1 LGLEG
6 VVKMQEIRPQIVSE
20 RIICEETPAPPCAM
34 VVFGASGDL
43 ASHRLIPSI
52 LELAKRG
59 LLSEQFYLL
68 GVGRKKLSDEKFRQV
83 AQQAVKQSF
92 SSAFTKVSADKGDT
106 ENQTQSFIG
115 KLYYTS
121 GDYSSASFYKNIKE
135 RVAELNTKHKTSVF
149 AKASDFAC
157 ATSDGTTDRGGN
169 LLFYLAVPPILYA
182 TVVEHLGSSGLS
194 HLEDS
199 TGSQSAF
206 TKVSAD
212 KKARLVV
219 EKPFGRDLK
228 SAADLNR
235 TIHKYFDETQVYRID
250 HYLGKETVQNILMF
264 RFANAIFEPVWNR
277 NYIDHIQITIAESL
291 GVEHRGGYYDKTGAL
306 RDIFQNHMLQ
316 MLSLVAMEPPASFE
330 ADCIRD
336 EKVKILRSVRPFAL
350 EQRSVNF
357 VRGQYGPGTVDG
369 KKVVG
374 YRDEPGVSADSRT
387 ETFVAAKL
395 FIDNWRWKDVPFYL
409 RTGKRLCAKDT
420 EVAIFFRK
428 VPHSM
433 FVSAG
438 LADIPPNV
446 LILQIQPE
454 EGMSL
459 SFQAKRAGSKICMS
473 TLNMNFSYKGI
484 FGVEMPEAYQRL
496 LLDCMLGDQTL
507 FDRYDSAELSWQLLT
522 PVLDAWQNE
531 DSAPWPYAAGSE
543 SFAQADALIES
554 DGGAWRKLGG
564 A

>member
-1 LGLEG
+1 
-6 VVKMQEIRPQIVSE
+6 MQEIRPQVVSE

-43 ASHRLIPSI
+43 TSRKLIPS
-52 LELAKRG
+52 LFELAKRG

-68 GVGRKKLSDEKFRQV
+68 GVGRKKLSDEEFRQI

-92 SSAFTKVSADKGDT
+92 SSATA
-106 ENQTQSFIG
+106 NQTRQFID

-121 GDYSSASFYKNIKE
+121 GDYSSASFYNSIKE
-135 RVAELNTKHKTSVF
+135 RVAELNTQHKT
-149 AKASDFAC
+149 
-157 ATSDGTTDRGGN
+157 GGN
-169 LLFYLAVPPILYA
+169 PLFYLAVPPILYA
-182 TVVEHLGSSGLS
+182 TVVEYLGSSGLS
-194 HLEDS
+194 HLVDS
-199 TGSQSAF
+199 TLRQSSVQAGSPQADLAGSQRAG
-206 TKVSAD
+206 
-212 KKARLVV
+212 LVV

-228 SAADLNR
+228 SAAELNR

-277 NYIDHIQITIAESL
+277 DYIDHIQITVAESL
-291 GVEHRGGYYDKTGAL
+291 GVEHRGGYYDNTGAL

-336 EKVKILRSVRPFAL
+336 EKVKLLRSVRPFAL
-350 EQRSVNF
+350 EPWSANF
-357 VRGQYGPGTVDG
+357 VRGQYGPGPVDG

-374 YRDEPGVSADSRT
+374 YRDEPGVGPDSKT

-454 EGMSL
+454 EGMLL

-473 TLNMNFSYKGI
+473 TLNMNFSYKDI

-507 FDRYDSAELSWQLLT
+507 FDRYDSAELS
-522 PVLDAWQNE
+522 
-531 DSAPWPYAAGSE
+531 
-543 SFAQADALIES
+543 
-554 DGGAWRKLGG
+554 
-564 A
+564 